1 MPKNY
6 LFSKINSQEKSE
18 RLFYILN
25 KRELTKFEF
34 EYLIIFLDKIYQSV
48 LKNRT
53 QIQVF
58 NKMLKLKSQLT
69 CSYCWKIYKDPI
81 LFTCDDSICR
91 EHLSERDVVK
101 QKE

>member
-58 NKMLKLKSQLT
+58 KK
-69 CSYCWKIYKDPI
+69 CSN
-81 LFTCDDSICR
+81 
-91 EHLSERDVVK
+91 
-101 QKE
+101 